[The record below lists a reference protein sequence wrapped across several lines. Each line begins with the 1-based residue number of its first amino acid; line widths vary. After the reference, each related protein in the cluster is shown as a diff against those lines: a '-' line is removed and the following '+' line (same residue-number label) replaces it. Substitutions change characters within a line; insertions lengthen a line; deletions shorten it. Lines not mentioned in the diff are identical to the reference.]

1 MRRFLLKLLRRR
13 RLDRDLQAELAFHR
27 DRAAD
32 GRNPLPL
39 GNAANIRE
47 QAFDLWR
54 FNFIENLWRDLVYA
68 ARGLRRNPALVL
80 TALVSLGL
88 GIGVNTAMFSLGVGF
103 LLSEPSVRDAGSLV
117 SAQVAGDSNSPE
129 KAVDFIRA
137 SGLFQDV
144 AGENEESFANFNDG
158 SDTTRVF
165 AVYTTKNYFTA
176 LGVPMVYGRGVLP
189 SDPDEVAVLNND
201 FWRKRFG
208 GDPSAVGR
216 TVNLDGR
223 ICTIV
228 GILPESHRTLI
239 GFGFS
244 PDLYLP
250 RYLESTTLAMYARL
264 KPGMSLAEA
273 RAGLVTV
280 AKRMDESMPERWKYA
295 DGVGVLPIAG
305 YARPRGQP
313 EMVTVSVFFA
323 MLLAVVGLVLL
334 IACVN
339 VASLLLARASA
350 RRREFAIRLALG
362 AGRGRLMQQFMAES
376 LLLSLLGAGFGLALA
391 QITATLL
398 AAVQLPLPLPLRF
411 RVAPDWRVAAY
422 AAILTT
428 FAVFACGML
437 PALQCLKESI
447 ATDLHR
453 EAKMRLRRT
462 LVAAQIATSVVV
474 LATGFLFLRNLMEG
488 AALSPG
494 FDLRRTLR
502 ADVYL
507 PPAGFSDPQKKT
519 AYVNRVLAGVY
530 KISAS
535 FVANH
540 SC

>member
-1 MRRFLLKLLRRR
+1 
-13 RLDRDLQAELAFHR
+13 
-27 DRAAD
+27 
-32 GRNPLPL
+32 
-39 GNAANIRE
+39 
-47 QAFDLWR
+47 
-54 FNFIENLWRDLVYA
+54 
-68 ARGLRRNPALVL
+68 
-80 TALVSLGL
+80 
-88 GIGVNTAMFSLGVGF
+88 
-103 LLSEPSVRDAGSLV
+103 
-117 SAQVAGDSNSPE
+117 
-129 KAVDFIRA
+129 
-137 SGLFQDV
+137 
-144 AGENEESFANFNDG
+144 
-158 SDTTRVF
+158 
-165 AVYTTKNYFTA
+165 
-176 LGVPMVYGRGVLP
+176 
-189 SDPDEVAVLNND
+189 
-201 FWRKRFG
+201 
-208 GDPSAVGR
+208 
-216 TVNLDGR
+216 
-223 ICTIV
+223 
-228 GILPESHRTLI
+228 
-239 GFGFS
+239 
-244 PDLYLP
+244 
-250 RYLESTTLAMYARL
+250 MYARL

-280 AKRMDESMPERWKYA
+280 AKRMDESIPERWKYA

-305 YARPRGQP
+305 YARLRGQP

-488 AALSPG
+488 AALSDISRMVLRESAGLTVAGSAAGLLVALFVTKPLAMFLAPG
-494 FDLRRTLR
+494 LKPADPLNFAAVALLMILTGLAAAVGPVLRRIFARLIR
-502 ADVYL
+502 
-507 PPAGFSDPQKKT
+507 
-519 AYVNRVLAGVY
+519 VNR
-530 KISAS
+530 
-535 FVANH
+535 
-540 SC
+540 